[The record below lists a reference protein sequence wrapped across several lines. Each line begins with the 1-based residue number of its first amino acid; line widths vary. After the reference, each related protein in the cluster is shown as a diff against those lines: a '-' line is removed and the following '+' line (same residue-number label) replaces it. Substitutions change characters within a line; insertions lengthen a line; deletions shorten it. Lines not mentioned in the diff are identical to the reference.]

1 MFETIFTSKWWLPI
15 FISIVAFFAP
25 VHLMMGVVGGLLL
38 MDFIT
43 GIWAS
48 VTRGDPISSRRMGRT
63 VAKAIMYQIA
73 VITGFLLETALGG
86 LIPVSKLV
94 LGCIA
99 LVEGASLFENLNT
112 ISGTNLF
119 KVVLDKISAQKE
131 K

>member
-1 MFETIFTSKWWLPI
+1 
-15 FISIVAFFAP
+15 
-25 VHLMMGVVGGLLL
+25 
-38 MDFIT
+38 
-43 GIWAS
+43 
-48 VTRGDPISSRRMGRT
+48 MGRT
-63 VAKAIMYQIA
+63 VAKAVMYQIA

-99 LVEGASLFENLNT
+99 LVEGVSLFENLNT